1 MLSEGNHNQTHLA
14 PEKLQKYIDNLEHR
28 REGIAENIDKLY
40 SRTFPSNKQKAE
52 TTSDKIKILNE
63 ENKKNPFIDFKMQ
76 GEVQSY
82 DLLQN
87 EKYGRLDEL
96 KNVLDQSVLNK
107 STSAKS

>member
-1 MLSEGNHNQTHLA
+1 ME
-14 PEKLQKYIDNLEHR
+14 R
-28 REGIAENIDKLY
+28 RRQGIVDTIDKFFIK
-40 SRTFPSNKQKAE
+40 TFPSNLKAK
-52 TTSDKIKILNE
+52 TTAEKIKLLND

-96 KNVLDQSVLNK
+96 KSVLDQKVANNSIKNM
-107 STSAKS
+107 STSTNNRI